1 MDCRY
6 IYRFMMNR
14 ILYICTFLFC
24 VLTSC
29 EKVPTDSTE
38 GAPLYSGRM
47 TVVYEGEEFS
57 QDNIQVQ
64 VQFNQDRTAVDIK
77 LFKVKFVPAMPI
89 RINVEIK
96 DVPLTEESA
105 GVWSFS
111 ADDITPWAMGGPY
124 KGYRVDDLE
133 GRITEESVDFE
144 LGFFNTKK
152 SENYPTSYSG
162 NLN

>member
-1 MDCRY
+1 
-6 IYRFMMNR
+6 MMNR

-124 KGYRVDDLE
+124 
-133 GRITEESVDFE
+133 
-144 LGFFNTKK
+144 
-152 SENYPTSYSG
+152 ENYRADSLKGTIDGSVLEFSLDFCNVKKGESYPTTYTGS
-162 NLN
+162 LPE

>member
-1 MDCRY
+1 
-6 IYRFMMNR
+6 
-14 ILYICTFLFC
+14 
-24 VLTSC
+24 
-29 EKVPTDSTE
+29 
-38 GAPLYSGRM
+38 M